1 MQSHPLL
8 PAELQARYRA
18 EGLWSDDTFFSL
30 LETSAAAAADR
41 PLYLEPEVRTYG
53 EATAAARALAQHLV
67 ASGVKPGDGVVTPL
81 VNGLPAAVVSAAVAG
96 AGGRLAPLPSRAHP
110 AQAISLAATLEAPV
124 LIVSGEVLARGE
136 WDAGVLDRIRRE
148 SPSVR
153 LILLADAGAAPDWAR
168 ERLPTLESAV
178 AANAAAE
185 LPPVDAGAIALLLST
200 GGTTGPAKVV
210 MHTYAGPVF
219 AAREYARIARLT
231 AEDRVVQVGPFG
243 HASGT
248 IFTLY
253 PPVMAG
259 AAVVPLVGWDPVAFA
274 SAVESAEATWTH
286 LSGTHVHDLL
296 ALDPVHDAKLRSL
309 RGISAGSGSDQLFR
323 EAERRFGF
331 QIQRIY
337 GLTECL
343 GNSLVPA
350 GAPDDRRLHCDG
362 RGFDGIEYR
371 VVSPGTDDPLPP
383 GTPGEMFVRGPSL
396 FAGYLGRPEATAEVV
411 RDDGFLA
418 TGDLTC
424 SPTPRSTTSPSSAYR
439 TVGSA
444 SGPRRSSSRRAG
456 RSRSSPTSPASSPS
470 ARCRSDRG
478 RSCSTSSTRC
488 PSPST
493 ESTTRTPFGG
503 WSPSSSRGEAES
515 PRRGR
520 RPPSPRHLLGP
531 AAAGRAHRS
540 GRRGGGAWG
549 EPGADP
555 GGADRA
561 RPGGPCRHRAP
572 PRRLRL
578 VLRA

>member
-418 TGDLTC
+418 TGDLMTC
-424 SPTPRSTTSPSSAYR
+424 DEQGYIKY
-439 TVGSA
+439 V
-444 SGPRRSSSRRAG
+444 RRLK
-456 RSRSSPTSPASSPS
+456 
-470 ARCRSDRG
+470 DVI
-478 RSCSTSSTRC
+478 
-488 PSPST
+488 
-493 ESTTRTPFGG
+493 
-503 WSPSSSRGEAES
+503 
-515 PRRGR
+515 
-520 RPPSPRHLLGP
+520 
-531 AAAGRAHRS
+531 
-540 GRRGGGAWG
+540 RRGGINIDPLALERSLLTHPEVHDVAVVGVPDGRLGERAAAVVVPTRGAKP
-549 EPGADP
+549 ELADLTGFLAEREVP
-555 GGADRA
+555 LGS
-561 RPGGPCRHRAP
+561 RPELLYLVDALPLTEYGKHDKNAI
-572 PRRLRL
+572 RRLVAQLIAR
-578 VLRA
+578 